1 MKKPLN
7 LQIKRIGAI
16 LAAAAIGI
24 LSVPMHSEA
33 VEHRSYTYI
42 YDYWGDVQDTPDV
55 YEVYK
60 VFTSS
65 ELGLDVRFNNP
76 SGIYTNGDY
85 VYICDTGNNRIV
97 VLVKDDEKGREAFTR
112 FIGVM
117 NETA

>member
-1 MKKPLN
+1 MMKKPLN

-55 YEVYK
+55 YEVY
-60 VFTSS
+60 
-65 ELGLDVRFNNP
+65 
-76 SGIYTNGDY
+76 
-85 VYICDTGNNRIV
+85 V
-97 VLVKDDEKGREAFTR
+97 VL
-112 FIGVM
+112 
-117 NETA
+117 